1 MMNQKRI
8 SPILQALTAA
18 LLFGASAPLAK
29 LLLGA
34 IEPIPLAAFLY
45 LGSGI
50 GLSGVKLF
58 QRVTNKGMER
68 EAGIKKPDTIWLA
81 GAVLAGGVAA
91 PIILLFSL
99 RNTPAA
105 TASLL
110 LCFEGVA
117 TTLIA
122 FIFFKESISRRAWLA
137 VTLITL
143 ASIFLSINLNAA
155 WGFSMGALGILAA
168 CILWGIDNNFTRNIS
183 AKDPLMIVII
193 KGLGAGIF
201 SLGLAI
207 VLGNKLPPWQVVF
220 RALILGCFSYGIS
233 TVLFIRAMRGLGA
246 ARTSALYSIAPF
258 AGMLLSFA
266 LFRENPGWLFM
277 VAFPLMAAGMLFLVN
292 EKHEHYHVHGVEIH
306 EHAHIHT
313 DGHHEHAQ
321 GDTETQEHSHIHKHE
336 ELPHSHTHLPDVNHR
351 HGHPSE
357 PKDN

>member
-1 MMNQKRI
+1 MSQKNI
-8 SPILQALTAA
+8 PPIIQALIAA
-18 LLFGASAPLAK
+18 LLFGASAPLGK

-50 GLSGVKLF
+50 GLSGIKLF
-58 QRVTNKGMER
+58 QRITDKGMER
-68 EAGIKKPDTIWLA
+68 EAGIKKPDTIWLV

-137 VTLITL
+137 VILITL
-143 ASIFLSINLNAA
+143 ASIFLSINLNAV
-155 WGFSMGALGILAA
+155 WGFSLGALGILAA

-201 SLGLAI
+201 SLGMAM
-207 VLGNKLPPWQVVF
+207 VLGNKLPAWHVVF

-246 ARTSALYSIAPF
+246 ARTSALYSTAPF

-266 LFRENPGWLFM
+266 LFRENPGWLFI
-277 VAFPLMAAGMLFLVN
+277 VAFPLIAAGMLFLTN
-292 EKHEHYHVHGVEIH
+292 EKHEHYHVHGMEIH

-313 DGHHEHAQ
+313 DGHHGHAHE
-321 GDTETQEHSHIHKHE
+321 DNETQEHSHIHKHE

-357 PKDN
+357 TKDN

>member
-1 MMNQKRI
+1 MKRQGLY
-8 SPILQALTAA
+8 PIIQALIAA

-29 LLLGA
+29 LLLGE

-58 QRVTNKGMER
+58 QGITNKGMER
-68 EAGIKKPDTIWLA
+68 EAGIKKPDYIWLA

-122 FIFFKESISRRAWLA
+122 FIFFKESISRRAWWA
-137 VTLITL
+137 IALITL
-143 ASIFLSINLNAA
+143 ASIFLSINLNAV
-155 WGFSMGALGILAA
+155 WGFSLGALGIMAA

-201 SLGLAI
+201 SLGMAI
-207 VLGNKLPPWQVVF
+207 VLGNKLPPWNFVF
-220 RALILGCFSYGIS
+220 KALILGCFSYGIS
-233 TVLFIRAMRGLGA
+233 IVLFIRAMRSLGA
-246 ARTSALYSIAPF
+246 ARTSALFSTAPL
-258 AGMLLSFA
+258 AGMILSFI
-266 LFRENPGWLFM
+266 LFRENPGWLYIA
-277 VAFPLMAAGMLFLVN
+277 AFPLMLAGTLFLAS
-292 EKHEHYHVHGVEIH
+292 EEHEHYHVHRMEIH
-306 EHAHIHT
+306 EHAHVHD
-313 DGHHEHAQ
+313 DGHHEHEHE
-321 GDTETQEHSHIHKHE
+321 DQEPQAHSHVHKHV
-336 ELPHSHTHLPDVNHR
+336 ELGHSHQHMPDVHHR
-351 HGHPSE
+351 HGHLSE
-357 PKDN
+357 PKDK